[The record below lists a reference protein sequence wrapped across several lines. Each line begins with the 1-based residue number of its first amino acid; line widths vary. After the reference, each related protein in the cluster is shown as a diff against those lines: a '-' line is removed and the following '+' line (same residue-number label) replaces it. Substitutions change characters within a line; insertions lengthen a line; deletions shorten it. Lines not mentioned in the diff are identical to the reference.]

1 MKTTYD
7 PPPPPPTRFG
17 RLAESIAAWLARA
30 LEVLLPRWR

>member
-7 PPPPPPTRFG
+7 PPPPQRGWLG
-17 RLAESIAAWLARA
+17 RLIENAVARL